1 MLDWLIMLRMFACY
15 RFVTLIV
22 LATLLLNGCANLA
35 PQTESSAAGTIEN
48 QLMAEIAMQRGAYQV
63 AAEQYLQLAQQSKD
77 PEYARRA
84 TEFAFQYGFDATAL
98 ASAERWAEL
107 RPADQAAHYYLGR
120 LYVRRNSLDDAWE
133 SLQLALGPA
142 AERSSESYMK
152 LSTELAENG
161 HASRA
166 LEIYQRFNNEYPDV
180 AGITGALAV
189 LAAESGDLEL
199 AVDAARETIA
209 IAPDWVGMRVWL
221 ARFLLAQG
229 ESYSAYEQMA
239 FALEM
244 KPGIELELEFIGLI
258 ASAEEP
264 AEALERLDRL
274 QSRFPGSPDLQR
286 TRALILL
293 QAGEP
298 QLARLEFTELLANAF
313 FVNECFWHLGQF
325 ALQEGSYRQAI
336 RYFSRINSGGWLV
349 PSRVASSQAY
359 LALGELEMALAVQRE
374 FAADY
379 PKYAFETFVPRAEIL
394 YAIGR
399 QTDALAAVEA
409 ARQYQ
414 PWNAELYMYEGGLHE
429 QSGDLAAAIKSF
441 EQAVKYAPDDAT
453 ALNALG
459 YTLTVTTRRYKDA
472 YGYISRALEFEPEN
486 PAIMDS
492 MGWVLYQQG
501 KLAEAREWLERAYAE
516 LSDPEVAA
524 HLGEV
529 LWVQG
534 DQDGAQQIW
543 QDALQE
549 NPDSAVLN
557 ETIKRMM
564 E

>member
-1 MLDWLIMLRMFACY
+1 MLRMPDCY
-15 RFVTLIV
+15 RFATLIV
-22 LATLLLNGCANLA
+22 VAALLLNGCASIA
-35 PQTESSAAGTIEN
+35 PQKESSAASPIEN

-63 AAEQYLQLAQQSKD
+63 ASEQYLQLAQQSKD

-98 ASAERWAEL
+98 ASAERWAKL
-107 RPADQAAHYYLGR
+107 SPADPAANYYLAA
-120 LYVRRNSLDDAWE
+120 LYVRRNSLDAAWE

-142 AERSSESYMK
+142 ADRTAEDYMQ
-152 LSTELAENG
+152 LSTVLADNG

-166 LEIYQRFNNEYPDV
+166 LQLYQRLHNEYPDV
-180 AGITGALAV
+180 AGISAALAV

-199 AVDAARETIA
+199 AVAAARETIA
-209 IAPDWVGMRVWL
+209 LAPDWVATRVWL
-221 ARFLLAQG
+221 ARFLLAQD
-229 ESYSAYEQMA
+229 ELYSAYEQMA

-244 KPGIELELEFIGLI
+244 NPGIELELELVSLI
-258 ASAEEP
+258 ASAGEY
-264 AEALERLDRL
+264 AEALERLERL
-274 QSRFPGSPDLQR
+274 QSRFPGSPDLQH
-286 TRALILL
+286 TRALILM

-298 QLARLEFTELLANAF
+298 QLARLEFTELLADAF
-313 FVNECFWHLGQF
+313 FVNECFWYLGQF
-325 ALQEGSYRQAI
+325 ALQEGGYRQAI

-399 QTDALAAVEA
+399 QTDALAAIEA

-429 QSGDLAAAIKSF
+429 QSGDLNAAIKSF
-441 EQAVKYAPDDAT
+441 EQAVKYAPDNAT

-472 YGYISRALEFEPEN
+472 YGYISRALELEPEN

-492 MGWVLYQQG
+492 MGWVLYKQG
-501 KLAEAREWLERAYAE
+501 KLAEAREWLERAYAK

-524 HLGEV
+524 HRGEL
-529 LWVQG
+529 LWAQG

-557 ETIKRMM
+557 ATIKRLM